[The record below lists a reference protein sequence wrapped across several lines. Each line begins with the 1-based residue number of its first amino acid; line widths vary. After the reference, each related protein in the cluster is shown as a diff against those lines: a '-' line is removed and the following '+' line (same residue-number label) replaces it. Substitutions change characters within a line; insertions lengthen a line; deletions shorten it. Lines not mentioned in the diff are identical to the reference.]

1 MNGAATWRSAPLAAL
16 LALVLTL
23 LVAAPVVAADEA
35 VLDTIALRHRD
46 AEELIPLLRPVAA
59 GLVLTG
65 QAGTL
70 IVRGPRARIEEL
82 RAVLATLDVPV
93 RTLLVSLRQGSLDE
107 IDAAGAGASGGVET
121 GPDGAHVVGRVT
133 VEHYGTRGRDDTVQ
147 TVRVLD
153 GREAYIAIGRTV
165 PVPQRYGAAVG
176 PRGGVAAEV
185 GLDYR
190 DASTGYLV
198 RPRVAGDRVTVEI
211 APRSVRAGADGGFD
225 TASLNTTLSGR
236 LGTWLLIGGSVE
248 ARRADRDAVVHSTR
262 ARSGAER
269 VYLLKVEVAP

>member
-1 MNGAATWRSAPLAAL
+1 MTNPQAQTTVETLRWRSERLELIDQRVLPAQIECVACDSAASVAQAIRDMVVRGAPAIGCAAAYGV
-16 LALVLTL
+16 AL
-23 LVAAPVVAADEA
+23 E
-35 VLDTIALRHRD
+35 ALRHRD

-176 PRGGVAAEV
+176 PRGGV
-185 GLDYR
+185 
-190 DASTGYLV
+190 
-198 RPRVAGDRVTVEI
+198 RV
-211 APRSVRAGADGGFD
+211 S
-225 TASLNTTLSGR
+225 
-236 LGTWLLIGGSVE
+236 
-248 ARRADRDAVVHSTR
+248 
-262 ARSGAER
+262 
-269 VYLLKVEVAP
+269 